1 MSFFDQKEDV
11 LKIELTPFGKQLLSK
26 GQFKPEYY
34 AFFDDDVI
42 YDGAFLGIAE
52 EQNNTE
58 TRILENSIYVKPQP
72 TAVSRFGTATQ
83 LPEHSVSDKAKV
95 LNNTEVKE
103 KILPLGN
110 SKIGNNNYPS
120 WEINFLNGD
129 IKNVSG
135 STNYNNTTSNVNI
148 PQINLQ
154 TTYYKVDSVQNTRS
168 NFSFNNPTSNIELE
182 DGTIIAI
189 QEDFISIEVLENNS
203 YDTKD
208 NFEIEMFLVEGD
220 ETADGINL
228 QKLKF
233 FEKPNNVIDGMIFDE
248 SEMPKTEEMPDLDPT
263 YVQHYFDILVDKSIT
278 KKVEKPVILNTD
290 RVYRSTAIEPFGE
303 DC

>member
-26 GQFKPEYY
+26 GLFKPEYY

-42 YDGAFLGIAE
+42 YDGAFLGISE
-52 EQNNTE
+52 EQNAVE
-58 TRILENSIYVKPQP
+58 ARILENSIYIKPQP
-72 TAVSRFGTATQ
+72 TAVSRFSVANQ
-83 LPEHSVSDKAKV
+83 LPEHSINEKAKV
-95 LNNTEVKE
+95 LNNTEIKE
-103 KILPLGN
+103 KILPLGS

-120 WEINFLNGD
+120 WEIVFLNGD

-135 STNYNNTTSNVNI
+135 STNYNNSTSNVNI

-154 TTYYKVDSVQNTRS
+154 TTYYKVDSIKNTRS
-168 NFSFNNPTSNIELE
+168 NFSFNNPTSNIELD
-182 DGTIIAI
+182 DGTIITI
-189 QEDFISIEVLENNS
+189 QEDFISIDVLESNS

-233 FEKPNNVIDGMIFDE
+233 FEKPNNIIDGIILDE
-248 SEMPKTEEMPDLDPT
+248 NEMPKTEEMPDLDPT
-263 YVQHYFDILVDKSIT
+263 YVQHYFDILVDKSAT